1 MSNRDLLNEFLEYK
15 QNISMCSDQTIRA
28 YRNDL
33 NQFADFLLKNEVSIL
48 ESSTMDI
55 QDYLSEVG
63 KNKNISTSSM
73 ARKLASIKSLYRYL
87 ANNKI
92 ISKNI
97 SRLIKSPKTPKR
109 LPNFLTAKEI
119 KRLLDYPYGDSIK
132 DMRDRL
138 ILELFYATGIRIS
151 ELVRIKINDID
162 FKDKLIKIKGKGN
175 KERFVIFGD
184 GMLVVLNMPL
194 PGMEEYVLSFPNY
207 YVTGILI
214 SLIIGLIFLSYFG
227 VRFAGETKKRSD
239 ALNKLQQILAKEY
252 ELESLGGQAAAAAHS
267 LGTPLATITVVAK
280 EMRKE
285 VGDNSKFTKDIDLLI
300 SQTKRCSEILKKISQ
315 KQIIKDE
322 FLSAMS
328 FENLLEEII
337 KSFKE
342 SSEKNI
348 KLNTDKDIN
357 KIDIKRN
364 PELVYGLRNFIG
376 NAVKF
381 SNQNILISII
391 SDNINLYILIEDDG
405 PGFPED
411 IIKALGEPYIKSR
424 SKLSKDNKG
433 LGLGTFL
440 GKTLL
445 ERQSAVISFENGSSL
460 NGAIVKIKWRINDIS
475 I

>member
-1 MSNRDLLNEFLEYK
+1 MDFATIFRLEENLNLDKKTLVFLRWIAIFGQLFSVNLVYFLL
-15 QNISMCSDQTIRA
+15 
-28 YRNDL
+28 DL
-33 NQFADFLLKNEVSIL
+33 NFPVLLCHIIILVGLFTNIYLQFGLKATLLKDFYSTSFLMYDIIQLSIL
-48 ESSTMDI
+48 LFLTGGIFNPFAILLIVPTIVSSTF
-55 QDYLSEVG
+55 LSMG
-63 KNKNISTSSM
+63 STIILGSST
-73 ARKLASIKSLYRYL
+73 
-87 ANNKI
+87 I
-92 ISKNI
+92 I
-97 SRLIKSPKTPKR
+97 L
-109 LPNFLTAKEI
+109 LFALTFFN
-119 KRLLDYPYGDSIK
+119 L
-132 DMRDRL
+132 
-138 ILELFYATGIRIS
+138 
-151 ELVRIKINDID
+151 
-162 FKDKLIKIKGKGN
+162 
-175 KERFVIFGD
+175 
-184 GMLVVLNMPL
+184 PL

-227 VRFAGETKKRSD
+227 IRFAGETKKRSD

-267 LGTPLATITVVAK
+267 LGTPLATISVVAK

-285 VGDNSKFTKDIDLLI
+285 VGDKSKLTKDIDLLI
-300 SQTKRCSEILKKISQ
+300 SQTKRCSEILKNISQ
-315 KQIIKDE
+315 KKIISDQ
-322 FLSAMS
+322 FLSAMN
-328 FENLLEEII
+328 FEDLVEETI

-342 SSEKNI
+342 NSEKNI
-348 KLNTDKDIN
+348 KLNTIQDVN
-357 KIDIKRN
+357 KIDIKKN

-381 SNQNILISII
+381 SNENVLISII

-424 SKLSKDNKG
+424 SKLSKGNAG

-460 NGAIVKIKWRINDIS
+460 NGARVKIKWRINDLSIS
-475 I
+475 V